1 MGGVGIRSFRR
12 GKRFLRHAGLPA
24 FDRFAGFSCYYDA
37 EELAVLLGSE
47 RGAEYD
53 EYAGIQPL
61 KDAWER
67 RSTGDLV
74 GRMTYVD
81 LKLYL
86 PGLGLAYMDKASM
99 AASVE
104 VRVPLLDDEVVEYAA
119 RLPGRAKVAGTRTKI
134 ALRAAMRG
142 IVPNEIIDRPKA
154 PFAAP
159 VRSWLRR
166 DLAPLIEELL
176 SPRKVMERGLLDSM
190 MVQRLVREHRKG
202 IEDYSLQIWAF
213 LTLEIWMQEFLD
225 NAQQFTVPQS
235 LSIPVEVD
243 SGVTT

>member
-1 MGGVGIRSFRR
+1 M
-12 GKRFLRHAGLPA
+12 
-24 FDRFAGFSCYYDA
+24 
-37 EELAVLLGSE
+37 
-47 RGAEYD
+47 
-53 EYAGIQPL
+53 
-61 KDAWER
+61 
-67 RSTGDLV
+67 V

-104 VRVPLLDDEVVEYAA
+104 VRVPLLDDEVVEYAT

-142 IVPNEIIDRPKA
+142 LVPNEIIDRPKA

-176 SPRKVMERGLLDSM
+176 CPRKVTERGLLDPG
-190 MVQRLVREHRKG
+190 MVQRLVRDHRRG
-202 IEDYSLQIWAF
+202 VEDYSLQIWAF

-225 NAQQFTVPQS
+225 NARQFTFPSES
-235 LSIPVEVD
+235 LTVEVG
-243 SGVTT
+243 SGAAT